1 MAWSLKLFTVRSIPV
16 RIHFT
21 FLLIMAWA
29 AYRGFADSHGAGMLA
44 SVGFMEAFVIL
55 LFACVVLHELAHALV
70 AQLFGLAV
78 QDITLWPL
86 GGVAR
91 MARMPE
97 SPFQEFTISAAGP
110 AMNILLTIA
119 LGGLLL
125 IWAGQYVGATLL
137 TNPALFARVI
147 LDGADGRSLLA
158 VLVFNNA
165 LLAMFNLIPAFP
177 MDGGRMLRAAL
188 AMFTPYVRATQA
200 ASWVAQI
207 VAVAMVVAAFAS
219 PGLLALA
226 LVGLLVFFAAG
237 VERQRATM
245 EGEVRGVCV
254 HHILQPIGRQL
265 HPVDTLAHVASH
277 QLHSLQTVYLVVDGG
292 RLVGMLTRESALDG
306 LRRHG
311 SDARVGHVMNRD
323 FLQVRPTDALSA
335 ARDQMAQRRAR
346 TAVVVE
352 NGEVLGTLSENDIV
366 RLNELLRAFPGLLAG
381 E

>member
-1 MAWSLKLFTVRSIPV
+1 
-16 RIHFT
+16 
-21 FLLIMAWA
+21 
-29 AYRGFADSHGAGMLA
+29 
-44 SVGFMEAFVIL
+44 
-55 LFACVVLHELAHALV
+55 
-70 AQLFGLAV
+70 
-78 QDITLWPL
+78 
-86 GGVAR
+86 
-91 MARMPE
+91 
-97 SPFQEFTISAAGP
+97 
-110 AMNILLTIA
+110 
-119 LGGLLL
+119 
-125 IWAGQYVGATLL
+125 
-137 TNPALFARVI
+137 
-147 LDGADGRSLLA
+147 
-158 VLVFNNA
+158 
-165 LLAMFNLIPAFP
+165 
-177 MDGGRMLRAAL
+177 
-188 AMFTPYVRATQA
+188 MFTPYVRATQA